1 MYIFIPLVN
10 FSCNDTRQVSILS
23 LCSFRL
29 QLASTLQAPSLNGNE
44 PLIRSLITGFLLK
57 KNHAGHGAARDNG
70 FLRISKNNKAGYGY
84 GLNEGVQT
92 SKILWD
98 IKYQRQVSLT
108 PFTSSCPLLLFLSR
122 FRSIF

>member
-1 MYIFIPLVN
+1 MAPARHVYIHSFSQ

-29 QLASTLQAPSLNGNE
+29 QLASTLQASSLNGNE

-70 FLRISKNNKAGYGY
+70 FLGISKNNKAGYGY
-84 GLNEGVQT
+84 GLNEGV
-92 SKILWD
+92 
-98 IKYQRQVSLT
+98 
-108 PFTSSCPLLLFLSR
+108 
-122 FRSIF
+122 